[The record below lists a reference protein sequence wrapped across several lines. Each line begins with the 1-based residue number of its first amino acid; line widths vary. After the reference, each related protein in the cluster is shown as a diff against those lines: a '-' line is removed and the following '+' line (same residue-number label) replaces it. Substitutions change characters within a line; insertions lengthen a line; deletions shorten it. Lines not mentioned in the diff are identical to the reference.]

1 MPVNTMSPL
10 GENMPLCPDF
20 NGANVQEVMF
30 WMGGIGAQ
38 NMAMEETI
46 RFQGLN
52 QENVDKIRASETDA
66 KVQQANAEKKA
77 EIDQF
82 RRDRKDLAAVMQEL
96 QNQLTAAIT
105 KLATTKSD
113 RITKATNEEK
123 A

>member
-1 MPVNTMSPL
+1 MSPL

-82 RRDRKDLAAVMQEL
+82 RRDRKDLAAVM
-96 QNQLTAAIT
+96 
-105 KLATTKSD
+105 
-113 RITKATNEEK
+113 
-123 A
+123 